1 MPQEVEEEHDLKEAN
16 MSKKAINACKGAK
29 SGRIPYLILKID
41 SENNTIEVEVES

>member
-16 MSKKAINACKGAK
+16 MSKKAINACKGTK

-41 SENNTIEVEVES
+41 SENNTIEVEVEG